1 MRKAEVYRNKVLAGW
16 LTEVHSGKYLFAYEE
31 GYYNNPAQ
39 PQISFTLPKSN
50 RIHESPYLFPFFYNL
65 LSEGVNKKL
74 QSRQLQIDERDSL
87 GLLLATARFDTIGPV
102 TLAEITPDD
111 E

>member
-1 MRKAEVYRNKVLAGW
+1 MRKAEIYRNKVLVGW
-16 LTEVHSGKYLFAYEE
+16 LTEVHPTEYLFTYEE

-39 PQISFTLPKSN
+39 PQISFTLPKNS
-50 RIHESPYLFPFFYNL
+50 RIHKSPYLFPFFYNL

-87 GLLLATARFDTIGPV
+87 GLLLATAKFDTIGPV
-102 TLAEITPDD
+102 TVNEIAL
-111 E
+111 ENG